1 MKFSDTS
8 IEPLKKLVGF
18 RARPYKDSLGNII
31 VGHNHVVTPG
41 DGVASKDVINS
52 FKAHE
57 LLLNDIEK
65 VVSSLNVIL
74 NVISSMTQEE
84 FDALVVDTF
93 KTH

>member
-1 MKFSDTS
+1 MKVSDTS
-8 IEPLKKLVGF
+8 IESLKKSVGF

-41 DGVASKDVINS
+41 DGVANKDVINA

-65 VVSSLNVIL
+65 VVSSLNVI
-74 NVISSMTQEE
+74 SSMTQKE

>member
-1 MKFSDTS
+1 MKFSDTN

-18 RARPYKDSLGNII
+18 RARPYKDSLGNTI

-65 VVSSLNVIL
+65 VVSSLNVI
-74 NVISSMTQEE
+74 SSMTQEE

>member
-1 MKFSDTS
+1 MKVSDTS
-8 IEPLKKLVGF
+8 IESLKKSVGF

-41 DGVASKDVINS
+41 DGVANKDVINA

-65 VVSSLNVIL
+65 VVSSL

>member
-18 RARPYKDSLGNII
+18 RARPYKDSLGNTI

-65 VVSSLNVIL
+65 VVSSLNVI
-74 NVISSMTQEE
+74 SSMTQEE

>member
-1 MKFSDTS
+1 MNVSEQGLDS
-8 IEPLKKLVGF
+8 IKQAVGF

-41 DGVASKDVINS
+41 DGVAERDVINS

-57 LLLNDIEK
+57 LLLRDIDEY
-65 VVSSLNVIL
+65 VRTL

-84 FDALVVDTF
+84 FDALVLE
-93 KTH
+93 KYKNGEH

>member
-1 MKFSDTS
+1 MKFSNTS
-8 IEPLKKLVGF
+8 IEPLKKSVGF

-65 VVSSLNVIL
+65 VVSSLNVI
-74 NVISSMTQEE
+74 NSMTQEE

>member
-18 RARPYKDSLGNII
+18 RARPYKDSLGNTI

-41 DGVASKDVINS
+41 DGVASKDVIS
-52 FKAHE
+52 TFKAHE

-65 VVSSLNVIL
+65 VVSSLNVI
-74 NVISSMTQEE
+74 SSMTQEE

-93 KTH
+93 KAH

>member
-65 VVSSLNVIL
+65 VVSSLNVI
-74 NVISSMTQEE
+74 SSMTQEE